1 MKTETVELTHTELNY
16 ILNLIGENIREGY
29 YWGNEKQFR
38 KMQSNLLDKL
48 LEIHDDLILRKV
60 RSANGMD

>member
-38 KMQSNLLDKL
+38 KMQSKLLDKL
-48 LEIHDDLILRKV
+48 LEIHDDEILRKV
-60 RSANGMD
+60 RSTNGMD